1 MIENLVILVG
11 YGYVGALIPSSV
23 FWKSG
28 ITRNEMN
35 GYGTMDG
42 KCGIFDNFTG
52 KMIGKGLICLDY
64 PLCAGGRGKSRPALR
79 HVSLS
84 GPF

>member
-1 MIENLVILVG
+1 MQFNVMIENLVILVG

-42 KCGIFDNFTG
+42 KCGIF
-52 KMIGKGLICLDY
+52 GLVQSWVTVVVYFSNGD
-64 PLCAGGRGKSRPALR
+64 
-79 HVSLS
+79 
-84 GPF
+84 